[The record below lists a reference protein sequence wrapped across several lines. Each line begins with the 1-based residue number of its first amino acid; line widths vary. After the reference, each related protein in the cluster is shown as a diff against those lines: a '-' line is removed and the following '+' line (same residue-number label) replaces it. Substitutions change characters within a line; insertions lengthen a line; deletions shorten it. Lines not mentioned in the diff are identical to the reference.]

1 MNLTLSAMLIPLYA
15 AASIAAAAP
24 VPNPEVLSTSS
35 HRPGLALRVLH
46 QPPAQASTHPPVLF
60 IHGSSFPSELAFAF
74 PMDGESWT
82 TVMARAGYDT
92 WALDFLGYGH
102 SDRYPEMQSTAPAD
116 PPGRARNVQA
126 DIDHAVDLIRAR
138 TGQPKVTLIAHSW
151 GGSVAALYTQNH
163 VEKVAALV
171 LFAAV
176 TPRFPAQAAQS
187 NAAVSTPAAEPERI
201 THAANDMTPA
211 ERIRLMDSLRPAG
224 QPHALAPD
232 VFTTW
237 GPRWLASDPLAT
249 ASHAPTVRFPAGPD
263 QDIADLQ
270 SGRSYY
276 DPARITVPTLLV
288 RGAWDS
294 WPSAA
299 DYTWLQDHL
308 TSAPSRKMVVIPQGT
323 HVLHLERNRHQ
334 LYEAVLDFLSS
345 LPR

>member
-1 MNLTLSAMLIPLYA
+1 MNLTLSATLLPLYA
-15 AASIAAAAP
+15 AVSLAAAAP
-24 VPNPEVLSTSS
+24 VPHPEVLSTTS
-35 HRPGLALRVLH
+35 HRPGLTLRVLH
-46 QPPAQASTHPPVLF
+46 QPPAQASTHAPVLF

-74 PMDGESWT
+74 PMDGVAWT

-102 SDRYPEMQSTAPAD
+102 SDRYPEMTSKAPAE
-116 PPGRARNVQA
+116 PPGRARDVQA

-138 TGQPKVTLIAHSW
+138 TGQPKVTLVAHSW
-151 GGSVAALYTQNH
+151 GGSVAALYTQEH
-163 VEKVAALV
+163 ADKVAALV
-171 LFAAV
+171 LFAAI
-176 TPRFPAQAAQS
+176 TPRFPS
-187 NAAVSTPAAEPERI
+187 PAPQPERV
-201 THAANDMTPA
+201 TRAANDMTPA
-211 ERIRLMDSLRPAG
+211 ERIRLMDGLRPAG

-232 VFTTW
+232 VFTGW
-237 GPRWLASDPLAT
+237 GPRWLASDPLAA
-249 ASHAPTVRFPAGPD
+249 ASHAPTVRFPSGPD

-270 SGRSYY
+270 AGRSYY

-308 TSAPSRKMVVIPQGT
+308 TSAPYRRLVVVPQGT

-334 LYEAVLDFLSS
+334 LYEAVLNFLSVP
-345 LPR
+345 PR